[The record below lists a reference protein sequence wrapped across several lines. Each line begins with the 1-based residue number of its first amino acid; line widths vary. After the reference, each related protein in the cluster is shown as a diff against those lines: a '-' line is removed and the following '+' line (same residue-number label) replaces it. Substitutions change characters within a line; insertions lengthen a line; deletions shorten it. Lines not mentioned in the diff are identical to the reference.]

1 MNCAWQRGI
10 THINLALI
18 AVMPALIFLAFA
30 HRAIAEDTSACFM
43 VTSSGMTVELTKLCN
58 ETNRA
63 KTTSEGRVFRVPI
76 KRHFGRTPVIDVT
89 FNNQKT
95 FEMVVDTGANG
106 TLITQAMANSLQ
118 IKPTGTL
125 NAQTADGNQVQ
136 FPTGKI
142 KSMAA
147 GGIVANNV
155 EVAIASKAGIGLL
168 GHDFFGNYDIKILQ
182 TAVEFHTR

>member
-1 MNCAWQRGI
+1 MNCAWKRGI
-10 THINLALI
+10 TNINVALI
-18 AVMPALIFLAFA
+18 AVMPTLIFSALTHQAK
-30 HRAIAEDTSACFM
+30 AEDMGACFM
-43 VTSSGMTVELTKLCN
+43 VTSSGTTVELAKLCN
-58 ETNRA
+58 ETNKT
-63 KTTSEGRVFRVPI
+63 KTTSTNRVFRVPI

-106 TLITQAMANSLQ
+106 TLITQAMANALQ

-125 NAQTADGNQVQ
+125 QAQTADGNQVQ
-136 FPTGKI
+136 FPTAKI
-142 KSMAA
+142 QSIAA

-155 EVAIASKAGIGLL
+155 EVVIASKAGIGLL

-182 TAVEFHTR
+182 TAVEFHPR

>member
-1 MNCAWQRGI
+1 
-10 THINLALI
+10 
-18 AVMPALIFLAFA
+18 
-30 HRAIAEDTSACFM
+30 
-43 VTSSGMTVELTKLCN
+43 MTVELTKLCN